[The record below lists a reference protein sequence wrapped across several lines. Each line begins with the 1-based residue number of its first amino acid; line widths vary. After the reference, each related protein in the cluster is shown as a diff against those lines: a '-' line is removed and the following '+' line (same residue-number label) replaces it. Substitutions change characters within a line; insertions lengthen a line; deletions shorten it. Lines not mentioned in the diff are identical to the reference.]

1 MCAKIF
7 DQMDK
12 DGDGNISI
20 KEAVEAMRGAW
31 QQETFKKILLSKN
44 SKGVKKLMKSRF
56 KIPVFFA
63 IPAEP
68 GPG

>member
-31 QQETFKKILLSKN
+31 QQDEFIMLTSPITNMSQM
-44 SKGVKKLMKSRF
+44 V
-56 KIPVFFA
+56 
-63 IPAEP
+63 
-68 GPG
+68 

>member
-1 MCAKIF
+1 MSGGALVITHRLEILIIKPLCAKIF

-31 QQETFKKILLSKN
+31 QQDEFIMLTSPKIDMSQM
-44 SKGVKKLMKSRF
+44 V
-56 KIPVFFA
+56 
-63 IPAEP
+63 
-68 GPG
+68 